1 MSLPVDDV
9 RFLLGQ
15 FAKSPWRDLHCR
27 TKAWTV
33 FMAKPGGAA
42 NPLRAAAPAPVVAPV
57 SSRHDVTAPH
67 LGLFAGLV
75 EVGDRVASGTPL
87 CRLEKLDEHSDV
99 VSDRKGRVVAIH
111 RRDGDL
117 VEYGEPLVVI
127 EAV

>member
-1 MSLPVDDV
+1 MNLPVDDV

-27 TKAWTV
+27 TGAWTV

-42 NPLRAAAPAPVVAPV
+42 NPLRAAVSAPAAPP
-57 SSRHDVTAPH
+57 RHDVTAPH
-67 LGLFAGLV
+67 LGLFARLV
-75 EVGDRVASGTPL
+75 TVGDRVASGTPL
-87 CRLEKLDEHSDV
+87 CRLEKLDEHTDV
-99 VSDRKGRVVAIH
+99 VSDRDGRVVAIH

-117 VEYGEPLVVI
+117 VEYGEPLVEI